1 MSSINLLL
9 LFCALVV
16 SSLSTYLPPQS
27 ENASYTSTLAGIEH
41 ADTGQAGLSDNLDFQ
56 MEFGSL
62 FSSLPVV
69 GLVVGKDIDVDC
81 SSLNMDIAEILS
93 KWDEDPTL
101 DDENGMNCGREVNEL
116 TVPQESTV
124 DVPAKRSKKSTLVR
138 AKGKTRDRRTDST
151 VPQESTADVPAKR
164 SKKSTLVRAKGKTR
178 DRRTGSTVPQEST
191 ADVPTKRSKKS
202 TSSIGANGKTR
213 GRKADLI
220 AQSKPHS
227 NATQR
232 KDIEPDAEVA
242 LEFPDVQSLPEFMER
257 RDEIVKI
264 KDAIVA
270 KYGRVERANSC
281 IRYKI
286 EQSYYKYRPLINESK
301 ELGVGAV
308 LTKYQGKT
316 LQEAADESRAAEMD
330 SKGRHLETAPAISTA
345 EEFIVSWTEYDRIF
359 DALPRPLLYQ
369 EEIAF
374 CKTYHSF
381 IPLAIMLKRMDRD
394 WFLRC
399 FGGVSTIEAVAR
411 AKLAL
416 QSEGLPKAGENYFGI
431 YRGLK
436 SGEACCAVQNGFQK
450 TGIVSYVV
458 EGPPSL
464 LYPGGYLY

>member
-1 MSSINLLL
+1 
-9 LFCALVV
+9 
-16 SSLSTYLPPQS
+16 
-27 ENASYTSTLAGIEH
+27 
-41 ADTGQAGLSDNLDFQ
+41 
-56 MEFGSL
+56 
-62 FSSLPVV
+62 
-69 GLVVGKDIDVDC
+69 
-81 SSLNMDIAEILS
+81 
-93 KWDEDPTL
+93 
-101 DDENGMNCGREVNEL
+101 
-116 TVPQESTV
+116 
-124 DVPAKRSKKSTLVR
+124 
-138 AKGKTRDRRTDST
+138 
-151 VPQESTADVPAKR
+151 
-164 SKKSTLVRAKGKTR
+164 
-178 DRRTGSTVPQEST
+178 
-191 ADVPTKRSKKS
+191 VPTKRSKKS